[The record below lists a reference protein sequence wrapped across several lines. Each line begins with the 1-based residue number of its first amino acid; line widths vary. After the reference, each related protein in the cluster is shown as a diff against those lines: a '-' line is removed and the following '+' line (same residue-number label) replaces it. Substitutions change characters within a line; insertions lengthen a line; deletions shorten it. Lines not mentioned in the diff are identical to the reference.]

1 MESDAHIPDID
12 FDVEGHLSS
21 VQPPE
26 IIDTAEL
33 SNKGQDESDTY
44 TAELLNISVD
54 ESSVNITS
62 SVPILLST
70 PFNLL
75 DHTATAD
82 QIPSVAAPIIRKVK
96 KPRKKLEKP
105 IIKLNSLFD
114 GANVQLLEGRSDA
127 SELFGVGIKKKA
139 ALESLRQA
147 QGLFRFIPSSS
158 SNESSNTWKNR
169 GPKIANPLP
178 AYSSTT
184 QTASSSIES
193 LVSDNCESTASNS
206 SSDIQID
213 FSKPDSLQVDQIL
226 IMDVN
231 SSHPDLGVAA
241 ALEKESAFEKIIPDL
256 GEESAFPQ
264 EEKEKEKI
272 SKLKV
277 KAKPRVKDEMKR
289 QTSKIS
295 SQNVD
300 GDIRLPIES
309 LDANTIISTSHSIEK
324 PLGSDVE
331 KIKGKR
337 KYVFQQ
343 PSLKMG
349 ASSSSS
355 KGKGANLDDSLRG
368 SYFDKDQQEVSLFAD
383 SSETTSLKEV
393 PATNQVDEEEDSQR
407 DMEEND
413 TSGGSGAAK
422 AAKGEKIIRRVKGD
436 PKECSMMEVPGGH
449 LLGPKML
456 AFMKAFPEGDVLG
469 NDDVETVS
477 TQRLRMEGWLKTV
490 RNGSSNGIATNDLER
505 EHRAVKKVQTHRS
518 DSTEYSNMNFM
529 NVKTELLDSI
539 EEKLSKAATATG
551 RSTGNSSLLYKPGII
566 QILLPYEV
574 IHSFICIATRMFF
587 EFSFLTFEI
596 LFLG

>member
-1 MESDAHIPDID
+1 MESDAHISDTD
-12 FDVEGHLSS
+12 FDVEGHNISS
-21 VQPPE
+21 VQPS
-26 IIDTAEL
+26 DTISTAVL
-33 SNKGQDESDTY
+33 SNKGEEESDTY
-44 TAELLNISVD
+44 MAESVD
-54 ESSVNITS
+54 LPVDETSVDISSS
-62 SVPILLST
+62 APILLSA
-70 PFNLL
+70 PFNVL

-82 QIPSVAAPIIRKVK
+82 QIPSVAAPVIIKVK
-96 KPRKKLEKP
+96 KPRKKVEKP
-105 IIKLNSLFD
+105 TTKINSVYD
-114 GANVQLLEGRSDA
+114 AANVQLSEGRGEA
-127 SELFGVGIKKKA
+127 SESFGVGIKKKA

-158 SNESSNTWKNR
+158 SNESGNSGKNR
-169 GPKIANPLP
+169 GPKIANLIP
-178 AYSSTT
+178 AYPSTT
-184 QTASSSIES
+184 PTASSSTES
-193 LVSDNCESTASNS
+193 LVSDNCESTASTS
-206 SSDIQID
+206 SSDIQTD
-213 FSKPDSLQVDQIL
+213 FSKSDLLQVDQML
-226 IMDVN
+226 NLDVN
-231 SSHPDLGVAA
+231 SLHPDSDVA
-241 ALEKESAFEKIIPDL
+241 ALEKESAIEKTIPDT

-264 EEKEKEKI
+264 EEKEKV

-277 KAKPRVKDEMKR
+277 KAKSKVKDELKR

-300 GDIRLPIES
+300 GDIRMPIES
-309 LDANTIISTSHSIEK
+309 LDANTIISTSHSIEI

-343 PSLKMG
+343 PSLKVCAAG
-349 ASSSSS
+349 SSS

-368 SYFDKDQQEVSLFAD
+368 SYFDKDQQEGSLLAD
-383 SSETTSLKEV
+383 RSETIST
-393 PATNQVDEEEDSQR
+393 AINQVDEEEESQR

-413 TSGGSGAAK
+413 IIGGSGAAK

-469 NDDVETVS
+469 NDDVETLS
-477 TQRLRMEGWLKTV
+477 TQKLRMEGWLKTI
-490 RNGSSNGIATNDLER
+490 RNGASNGIATNDLEK
-505 EHRAVKKVQTHRS
+505 EHRAVKKVQTYTS
-518 DSTEYSNMNFM
+518 DSSEYSNVNFL

-551 RSTGNSSLLYKPGII
+551 RSTGNSSLLYKPGMI

-574 IHSFICIATRMFF
+574 VHFLIYIAMRAFF
-587 EFSFLTFEI
+587 EFSSLSIEYLLLG
-596 LFLG
+596 LFIT